1 LEGDFMRADRL
12 LSIMMLLQTRGHITA
27 KELAER
33 LEVSERTIYRD
44 LEALSMAGVPV
55 YTQRGPGGGC
65 VLAEGYR
72 TGLTGLTETE
82 VRTLFMSGSPGPLA
96 DLGLGKALEAGLL
109 KLLAALPQ
117 AHRSNIERARQ
128 RIHLDAAAWSYSEET
143 LPYLHA
149 ILEAIWQDM
158 KLRLVYRKGDGEMS
172 ERIIEPLGLVAK
184 AMIWYLVGATPS
196 GELRT
201 FRVSRIQDAEP
212 TGEYFE
218 RPESFDLA
226 SYWVEACRQFESS
239 WLRYR
244 ATLRFSPEIIA
255 ELPFIFGESITALI
269 DLADAPDA
277 DGWITL
283 TLSFESFEAARTRVL
298 GLGTAVEVLSPPELR
313 QSVIQF
319 ATGIAAFYGQREN
332 SDYEMRTKG

>member
-1 LEGDFMRADRL
+1 MRADRL
-12 LSIMMLLQTRGHITA
+12 LSIMMMLQTRGHITA
-27 KELAER
+27 RELAER

-44 LEALSMAGVPV
+44 LEALGMAGVPV
-55 YTQRGPGGGC
+55 YTERGPGGGC
-65 VLAEGYR
+65 MLAEGYR

-96 DLGLGKALEAGLL
+96 DLGMGKALEAALL

-117 AHRSNIERARQ
+117 THRRNIERARQ

-143 LPYLHA
+143 LPHLHT

-158 KLRLVYRKGDGEMS
+158 KLRLVYRKNERDIS
-172 ERIIEPLGLVAK
+172 QRIIEPLGLVAK
-184 AMIWYLVGATPS
+184 AMIWYLVAAIPG

-201 FRVSRIQDAEP
+201 FRVSRILEAEP
-212 TGEYFE
+212 TGEYFQ

-226 SYWVEACRQFESS
+226 SYWAEACRQFESS
-239 WLRYR
+239 WLRYP

-255 ELPFIFGESITALI
+255 ELPFVFGESITSLI
-269 DLADAPDA
+269 EQAEPPDT

-298 GLGTAVEVLSPPELR
+298 GLGTGVEVISPVELR
-313 QSVIQF
+313 QGVIQF
-319 ATGIAAFYGQREN
+319 ARGIAAFYEGREN
-332 SDYEMRTKG
+332 ECL

>member
-1 LEGDFMRADRL
+1 MRADRL

-27 KELAER
+27 RELAER

-44 LEALSMAGVPV
+44 LEALGTAGVPV
-55 YTQRGPGGGC
+55 YTERGPGGGC

-96 DLGLGKALEAGLL
+96 DLGMGKALEAALL

-117 AHRSNIERARQ
+117 THRRNIERARQ

-143 LPYLHA
+143 VPHLHA

-158 KLRLVYRKGDGEMS
+158 KLRLVYRKNERDIS

-184 AMIWYLVGATPS
+184 AMIWYLVALLPN

-201 FRVSRIQDAEP
+201 FRVSRILEAEP
-212 TGEYFE
+212 TGDYFQ

-239 WLRYR
+239 WLRYQ

-255 ELPFIFGESITALI
+255 DLPFIFGESITTLI
-269 DLADAPDA
+269 EQADPPDA
-277 DGWITL
+277 QGWIPL

-298 GLGTAVEVLSPPELR
+298 GLGTSVEVLSPLELR

-319 ATGIAAFYGQREN
+319 AKGIAAFYSEREN
-332 SDYEMRTKG
+332 VSGFTC